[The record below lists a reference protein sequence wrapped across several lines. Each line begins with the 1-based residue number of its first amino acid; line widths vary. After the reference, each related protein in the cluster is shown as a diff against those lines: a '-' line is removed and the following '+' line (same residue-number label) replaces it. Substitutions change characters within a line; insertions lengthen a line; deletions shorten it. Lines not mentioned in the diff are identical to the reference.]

1 MAIALGTAFLCSA
14 LVLAHALQGYFGF
27 GLGNLAVYTPSPSPA
42 NCEVTCEKIA
52 KAISSKSQVFYPGSQ
67 EFKFDISHWAN
78 TSSQVPV
85 CSVEPGTPDDVGLT
99 LQRIAT
105 DRVPF
110 AVKGSGHAT
119 NPGFSST
126 PGVHISMTRFNEIVI
141 RKDNQTVEIG
151 AGLTWTDVYAYLVP
165 KGVNVVG
172 GRLNGVGVAGLT
184 LGGGY
189 SWKTNEYGLT
199 VDTVTEFHLVSP
211 NGTQMVVTETD
222 KDLWF
227 ALKGGF
233 NNYGIVTKFVLK
245 LYPQTDVWGASLS
258 FEGNLAEPAEKAFA
272 KFLSRPH
279 DHKAAQL
286 GGFTYNKGSVLF
298 GLSLFYDGPEPPTGL
313 YDELLNVSTTTTT
326 TFKGNFTDFISTQ
339 FIPPNNRVYFDG
351 VPMLQY
357 TEPIIKAFKNE
368 TKFWGDRLR
377 EYDEGVLLV
386 YSFEPFEPDFLS
398 HGGPSAYPPNRSLV
412 VFPSSMYFGW
422 TNASADEFM
431 ADAMRRSAASL
442 VEAGTQNGQD
452 LRKAAPYVNY
462 ALFGTPLKTM
472 YGENLERLREIRKT
486 YDPDNVMSLAGG
498 WKF

>member
-1 MAIALGTAFLCSA
+1 MAITLGAAFLCSV
-14 LVLAHALQGYFGF
+14 LVLAHALQDRSTF

-52 KAISSKSQVFYPGSQ
+52 KVISSKSQVFYPGSQ

-99 LQRIAT
+99 LQKIAT

-110 AVKGSGHAT
+110 AVKGGGHAT

-126 PGVHISMTRFNEIVI
+126 PGVHISMTRFDEIVI

-151 AGLTWTDVYAYLVP
+151 AGLTWTDVYTYLVP
-165 KGVNVVG
+165 KGFNVVG

-258 FEGNLAEPAEKAFA
+258 FEGDLAGPAEKAFA
-272 KFLSRPH
+272 KFVSRPH
-279 DHKAAQL
+279 DNKAAQI
-286 GGFTYNKGSVLF
+286 GGFTYSKGSVLF
-298 GLSLFYDGPEPPTGL
+298 GLSLFYDGPDPPTGL
-313 YDELLNVSTTTTT
+313 YDELLNLSSTTTTI
-326 TFKGNFTDFISTQ
+326 FKGNFTDFISSQ
-339 FIPPNNRVYFDG
+339 FIPPYNRVYFDG
-351 VPMLQY
+351 VPVLRY

-368 TKFWGDRLR
+368 TKFWGDRLK
-377 EYDEGVLLV
+377 EYDDSVLLV
-386 YSFEPFEPDFLS
+386 YSFEAFEPDFLS
-398 HGGPSAYPPNRSLV
+398 HGGPSAYPPNRSLA

-422 TNASADEFM
+422 ANASTDGIM

-442 VEAGTQNGQD
+442 VEAGIQNGQD
-452 LRKAAPYVNY
+452 LKNAAPYVNY

-472 YGENLERLREIRKT
+472 YGGHLGRLREIRKK
-486 YDPDNVMSLAGG
+486 YDPDNVMGLAGG